1 MSDEGEDEQEGTGQ
15 QGKEEEPVDVEESSK
30 LELPDD
36 LQLDDEGNEGEGG
49 ESFML
54 HCKRYLNITSWVKQ
68 RLNRGDCG
76 RKNIIIRTVPGL
88 DMQLDEEGLCWNLR
102 IERKMSF
109 CSNPVRALIFF
120 KLYFHY
126 FLNGVHKCEDRFHI
140 RYVLLFLEQSG

>member
-15 QGKEEEPVDVEESSK
+15 QGKEEEPVDAEESSK

-68 RLNRGDCG
+68 RLNRGDCE
-76 RKNIIIRTVPGL
+76 RKNIKINDNTWTH
-88 DMQLDEEGLCWNLR
+88 MQLDKEGLCWNLR

-109 CSNPVRALIFF
+109 CSNPVRA
-120 KLYFHY
+120 
-126 FLNGVHKCEDRFHI
+126 
-140 RYVLLFLEQSG
+140 

>member
-15 QGKEEEPVDVEESSK
+15 QGKEEEPVDAEESSK

-36 LQLDDEGNEGEGG
+36 LQLDDEGNEGG

-68 RLNRGDCG
+68 RLNRGDCE
-76 RKNIIIRTVPGL
+76 RKNIIIMTVTGL
-88 DMQLDEEGLCWNLR
+88 DMQLDEEGLCWDLR

-109 CSNPVRALIFF
+109 CSNPVRA
-120 KLYFHY
+120 
-126 FLNGVHKCEDRFHI
+126 
-140 RYVLLFLEQSG
+140 

>member
-15 QGKEEEPVDVEESSK
+15 QGKEEEPVDAEESSK

-54 HCKRYLNITSWVKQ
+54 HCKRFLNITSWVKQ

-76 RKNIIIRTVPGL
+76 RKKYYNYDSTWTRH
-88 DMQLDEEGLCWNLR
+88 
-102 IERKMSF
+102 
-109 CSNPVRALIFF
+109 AA
-120 KLYFHY
+120 
-126 FLNGVHKCEDRFHI
+126 
-140 RYVLLFLEQSG
+140 

>member
-1 MSDEGEDEQEGTGQ
+1 MQGEEGNLSDEGEDEQEGTGQ
-15 QGKEEEPVDVEESSK
+15 QGKEEEPVDAEESSK

-76 RKNIIIRTVPGL
+76 RKNITIMTVPGL

-109 CSNPVRALIFF
+109 CSNPVRA
-120 KLYFHY
+120 
-126 FLNGVHKCEDRFHI
+126 
-140 RYVLLFLEQSG
+140 